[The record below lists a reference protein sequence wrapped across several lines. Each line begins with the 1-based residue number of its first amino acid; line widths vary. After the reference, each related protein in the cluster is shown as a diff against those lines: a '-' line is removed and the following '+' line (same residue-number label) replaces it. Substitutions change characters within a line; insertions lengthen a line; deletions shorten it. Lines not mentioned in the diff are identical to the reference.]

1 MHSSTYRNGLTQRA
15 KTSGAQFAPQNAAA
29 QIGKFIRIVNSV
41 RAEHDLKPGE
51 IFAGDET
58 GLQVYSTAT
67 NTVDQRG
74 VKSVRNCERCK
85 LAKLR
90 CASPVPATKSY
101 SVMLCASAAGQ
112 KLPAAVVLARTRP
125 LTKVQDENRRHLK
138 LYYTGSNGTTWFNQ
152 NVTMEWL
159 KNNFNVSF
167 CTPVISFSSSSF

>member
-1 MHSSTYRNGLTQRA
+1 LQISEAQVRITSAGNE
-15 KTSGAQFAPQNAAA
+15 KT
-29 QIGKFIRIVNSV
+29 
-41 RAEHDLKPGE
+41 
-51 IFAGDET
+51 
-58 GLQVYSTAT
+58 
-67 NTVDQRG
+67 
-74 VKSVRNCERCK
+74 
-85 LAKLR
+85 
-90 CASPVPATKSY
+90 SY